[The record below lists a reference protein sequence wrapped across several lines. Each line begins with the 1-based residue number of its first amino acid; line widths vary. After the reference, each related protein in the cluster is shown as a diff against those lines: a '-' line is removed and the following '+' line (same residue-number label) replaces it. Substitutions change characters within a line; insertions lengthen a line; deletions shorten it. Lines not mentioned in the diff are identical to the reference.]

1 MNGRRLLFPICAS
14 VLALAPPISGGNSA
28 EAALRVHIYRFVD
41 HSRTIR
47 LPDGRRVPREL
58 VTAVWYPAAPG
69 RYPLVVFGHGFAL
82 TPATY
87 SLLLRAWAA
96 AGYVVAAPVFP
107 LGNTNAPGG
116 PNESDIVNQPRDMSF
131 VISRMLK
138 ALRGRI
144 DESRIAVAGHSDG
157 AVTALA
163 VAYDSRY
170 RDRRI
175 RAAIILSGASP
186 RGMGPF
192 PAGGPP
198 ILAEQGTADPI
209 NAPTNTSSFFARAR
223 RPKFLLWLEGASH
236 RPPFTEQQPQLG
248 IVERTTI
255 AFLNHFLGGKPLRTL
270 LVAAQPRALARLV
283 ADP

>member
-1 MNGRRLLFPICAS
+1 MIGRRLLFPICAC
-14 VLALAPPISGGNSA
+14 VLALAPSVSGARSA
-28 EAALRVHIYRFVD
+28 EGAVRVRVYRFVD
-41 HSRTIR
+41 RSRTIR

-58 VTAVWYPAAPG
+58 VTDVWYPAVAG

-107 LGNTNAPGG
+107 LGNANAPGG

-131 VISRMLK
+131 VISRMVAVLP
-138 ALRGRI
+138 GSI
-144 DESRIAVAGHSDG
+144 DASRIAVAGHSDG

-170 RDRRI
+170 RDRRV

-186 RGMGPF
+186 GGMGSF

-198 ILAEQGTADPI
+198 LLTEQGTADPI
-209 NAPTNTSSFFARAR
+209 NAPANTAGFFARAR
-223 RPKFLLWLEGASH
+223 PPKFLLWLQGASH

-255 AFLNHFLGGKPLRTL
+255 AFLNHFLRGKPLRPL
-270 LVAAQPRALARLV
+270 IDAARPHALARLV
-283 ADP
+283 SDP